1 MCGVRQIR
9 SEPHGKDCECGGVRK
24 LLTKQE
30 KIEKLKQYQKDLELE
45 LIAVKETLQSL
56 TQIK

>member
-9 SEPHGKDCECGGVRK
+9 SEPHEMDCECGGVRK

-30 KIEKLKQYQKDLELE
+30 KIEKLKTYQKDLEQE

>member
-1 MCGVRQIR
+1 MDCKCGR
-9 SEPHGKDCECGGVRK
+9 VRK

-30 KIEKLKQYQKDLELE
+30 KVERLKQYQKDLEQE

-56 TQIK
+56 TQNK